1 MSTKTL
7 RKRIALVAVSA
18 LGAGLLSAISVAP
31 AANAAAGDANA
42 SGSAGALQL
51 ATSATT
57 TGSAVTSTTAT
68 SNKSV
73 GLLYHNGGIGTT
85 QTATMLNTGS
95 LVFYTGSPVA
105 GNGTTFIA
113 DGGTFSSAV
122 SGTDNSTVAMNS
134 GRTIATIAK
143 NGAAAAL
150 TAVAFTP
157 NAGVTTASVSL
168 YYGSSVSATDPTNG
182 TLGGYIT
189 ITVTSTNKAGVVSV
203 ADSYVKATNYTNS
216 AGNSSP
222 TTSAD
227 GTTSIANGGVG
238 YIGVTLNDA
247 YGSNYTAN
255 VLEAS
260 ATNNVIVKWNA
271 APAST
276 ETSVAVTTSTVYGE
290 LQVKQGTA
298 NANKPV
304 TTVVTIKADGV
315 VVATKTLTF
324 VGDVA
329 SIKIYDVLISDLGA
343 ATAISTGA
351 TTGGTANIRAGAKF
365 KLYDS
370 AGNWVNE
377 PNAVTYDA
385 TLLSTQV
392 SAVAI
397 GTSSSAT
404 TETAGLV
411 TWTCATT
418 AGKSTQ
424 ALTVLNAANVTI
436 SQTFTAAC
444 GGDVDTFKVSTD
456 KTTYAPGDIISVTIS
471 GFDVTGAVANDRHY
485 VGGGTGTSAKNVL
498 ASGAFASAVD
508 SPTDFDALTD
518 GKITYRNIAVQ
529 TEGTYNITVSVPSN
543 DSGQASVTVP
553 VTIKSASASVT
564 NAEVLAAIV
573 KLIASINKQITAL
586 QKLLTKKK

>member
-42 SGSAGALQL
+42 ASAADKLKV
-51 ATSATT
+51 ATMAST
-57 TGSAVTSTTAT
+57 TGSAVTLTEAT
-68 SNKSV
+68 LSAGRSV

-95 LVFYTGSPVA
+95 LVLYV
-105 GNGTTFIA
+105 GTPSAAAAITV
-113 DGGTFSSAV
+113 DGGTLSSGAGYV
-122 SGTDNSTVAMNS
+122 TSVNSNRTTATLTTTGTSSIV
-134 GRTIATIAK
+134 
-143 NGAAAAL
+143 
-150 TAVAFTP
+150 FTP
-157 NAGVTTASVSL
+157 NSGVTTATVSY
-168 YYGSSVSATDPTNG
+168 YYGASVTLSNPTNG
-182 TLGGYIT
+182 TLGGAMT
-189 ITVTSTNKAGVVSV
+189 ITVSSASKSGVLSI
-203 ADSYVKATNYTNS
+203 ADSYVKATNYTNTAS
-216 AGNSSP
+216 ESSP
-222 TTSAD
+222 SSSAD
-227 GTTSIANGGVG
+227 GTTTIANGGVG
-238 YIGVTLNDA
+238 YIGVSLNDG
-247 YGSNYTAN
+247 YGDNYTAN

-260 ATNNVIVKWNA
+260 ATNNVIVNWDS
-271 APAST
+271 APSST
-276 ETSVAVTTSTVYGE
+276 TGTSTDVETSKNYAE

-298 NANKPV
+298 NSNKPV

-370 AGNWVNE
+370 AGNWVDE
-377 PNAVTYDA
+377 PNAVTYDSA
-385 TLLSTQV
+385 KLDTQV
-392 SAVAI
+392 SAVSVA
-397 GTSSSAT
+397 TASSAT

-411 TWTCATT
+411 TWTCAAATS
-418 AGKSTQ
+418 GKSTQ

-436 SQTFTAAC
+436 SQTFEAAC
-444 GGDVDTFKVSTD
+444 GGDTDTFKVSTD
-456 KTTYAPGDIISVTIS
+456 KTTYAPGDIITVTIS

-485 VGGGTGTSAKNVL
+485 VGGGTGTSAKNTL

-508 SPTDFDALTD
+508 SPSDFDAYTN
-518 GKITYRNIAVQ
+518 GKISYRQIAVQ

-553 VTIKSASASVT
+553 VTIKSASSSVT

-573 KLIASINKQITAL
+573 KLIASINQQITAL
-586 QKLLTKKK
+586 QKALKLKK